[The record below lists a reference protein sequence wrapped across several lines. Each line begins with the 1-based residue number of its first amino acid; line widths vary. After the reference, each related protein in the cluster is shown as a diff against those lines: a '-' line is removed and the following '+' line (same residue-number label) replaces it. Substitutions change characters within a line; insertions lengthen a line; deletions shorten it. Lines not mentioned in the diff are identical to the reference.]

1 MRPLDKIEL
10 LEMIGAELQG
20 RMTFD
25 DIAVYLR
32 SHGVDLSPA
41 EDRSYNSKRVY
52 AKDILAEAGDDK
64 LLEIAAELELGHGFG
79 APSIKPP
86 SFWKPGYFRLFLS
99 HLSSFKKQTA
109 ILQRALEAFGISAFV
124 AHEDIEPSLEWQ
136 REIEGALHT
145 MDALCPLLM
154 PGFKESAWCDQE
166 VGFAVA
172 RQLPVIPVR
181 KGLDPYGFIGKYQGI
196 QALGKTIGEVAKEIF
211 QALAISP
218 DTKSKLMKALAFACG
233 QAPSSEQA
241 APMLESLSGV
251 SGIPIEALQ
260 VLKQEVEG
268 NSALLEDTEFLGH
281 VNALLAQYDLEAAG
295 VKEEAP
301 ATEID
306 DIPF

>member
-10 LEMIGAELQG
+10 LDMVGAELQG

-25 DIAVYLR
+25 DIAVYLK

-41 EDRSYNSKRVY
+41 YDRSYSSKRVY
-52 AKDILAEAGDDK
+52 AKDILGEAGDDK
-64 LLEIAAELELGHGFG
+64 LLEIADELELVHSFG
-79 APSIKPP
+79 APSIKTP

-109 ILQRALEAFGISAFV
+109 NLQRALETFGISAFV

-136 REIEGALHT
+136 REIEAALHT

-154 PGFKESAWCDQE
+154 PGFRESAWCDQE

-172 RQLPVIPVR
+172 RQLPVVPVR
-181 KGLDPYGFIGKYQGI
+181 RGLDPYGFIGKYQGI
-196 QALGKTIGEVAKEIF
+196 QAVGKTVGEVAREIF
-211 QALAISP
+211 LALVKSSG
-218 DTKSKLMKALAFACG
+218 TKAKLTKALAFACG
-233 QAPSSEQA
+233 QAADSDRA
-241 APMLESLSGV
+241 TPMLEALAGV
-251 SGIPIEALQ
+251 SGIPIDALQ
-260 VLKQEVEG
+260 VLKQQVEG
-268 NSALLEDTEFLGH
+268 NAALLEDTDFLSN

-295 VKEEAP
+295 VAPEAH
-301 ATEID
+301 AAELD